1 MIDSLIS
8 WSIRNRFIVLLLFGV
23 LALYGIYSLKAT
35 PVDAIPDLSENEV
48 IVYTRWQGQSP
59 QLIEDQVTYPLVT
72 NLQGIPGVKDIR
84 ATSMFGMSFIYV
96 VFKDK
101 VDLYWARSRVLE
113 RLNYAQRLLPPGVVP
128 SLGPDATGV
137 GQVFWYTLDAKSMD
151 PATLRTLQDWYV
163 KYGLQAVPGVSE
175 VASFGGFQKQYQI
188 DLDPGK
194 LQYYGIPYA
203 QVVQAVRA
211 NNNDAGAGVVDLN
224 GSQYMVRS
232 LGYLKGVKDLER
244 LSVATRNG
252 TPIRIR
258 DLGHVQLGTAPRL
271 GIVDQ
276 NGQGD
281 AVGGVVIMR
290 YGANA
295 EQVIQGV
302 KAKMKD
308 LAKGLPA
315 GVHFQVAYDRSTL
328 IQASVKSIEGT
339 ILEEILLVCV
349 VIVVFLMH
357 FRSALVIILSIP
369 ISILIAFICMHLMG
383 LSSNIMSLSGIAI
396 AIGVIVDNGIVMV
409 ENAYRHLTE

>member
-1 MIDSLIS
+1 
-8 WSIRNRFIVLLLFGV
+8 
-23 LALYGIYSLKAT
+23 
-35 PVDAIPDLSENEV
+35 
-48 IVYTRWQGQSP
+48 
-59 QLIEDQVTYPLVT
+59 
-72 NLQGIPGVKDIR
+72 
-84 ATSMFGMSFIYV
+84 
-96 VFKDK
+96 
-101 VDLYWARSRVLE
+101 
-113 RLNYAQRLLPPGVVP
+113 
-128 SLGPDATGV
+128 
-137 GQVFWYTLDAKSMD
+137 
-151 PATLRTLQDWYV
+151 
-163 KYGLQAVPGVSE
+163 
-175 VASFGGFQKQYQI
+175 
-188 DLDPGK
+188 
-194 LQYYGIPYA
+194 
-203 QVVQAVRA
+203 
-211 NNNDAGAGVVDLN
+211 
-224 GSQYMVRS
+224 
-232 LGYLKGVKDLER
+232 
-244 LSVATRNG
+244 
-252 TPIRIR
+252 
-258 DLGHVQLGTAPRL
+258 
-271 GIVDQ
+271 
-276 NGQGD
+276 
-281 AVGGVVIMR
+281 MR